1 MSYKL
6 NVSLEM
12 YLRTHITEE
21 QAEVLLG
28 ECINEITDLFI
39 TKAEIVGMCNND
51 STVEEVVIDNDLWG
65 DDVAHYEPYDPNLD
79 NN

>member
-6 NVSLEM
+6 NMNLELF
-12 YLRTHITEE
+12 LRTHITEE

-39 TKAEIVGMCNND
+39 TKAEVVGMCNND
-51 STVEEVVIDNDLWG
+51 STVEEIIVDDSLWG
-65 DDVAHYEPYDPNLD
+65 NESVEYKPYDPFEEEE
-79 NN
+79 

>member
-6 NVSLEM
+6 NLNLELF
-12 YLRTHITEE
+12 LRTHITEE

-39 TKAEIVGMCNND
+39 TKTEIVGMCNND
-51 STVEEVVIDNDLWG
+51 STVEEIIVDDSLWSNE
-65 DDVAHYEPYDPNLD
+65 VAKYEPYDPEQ
-79 NN
+79 